1 MATDGTQTVLGLTRL
16 VLLSVMARDA
26 VLAGPGRG
34 LGVEGYPQPDLGLVA
49 GDVDVFDQQSQQL
62 LPLGTVELVYHF
74 ADLPGEVGDAAPEQV
89 FRGQARC
96 ARRRGCHVWL
106 AGRGDVRRLRWSGV
120 AARAGRL
127 ARPGR
132 GRPAGVVRL
141 WIVRAWPAVI
151 SSGTPPGPAR
161 RALRGAGR
169 RPGSG
174 SCQGLSLVGPLERY
188 GKAVTPTSSL
198 NQAVMRTK
206 A

>member
-1 MATDGTQTVLGLTRL
+1 VATNGTQTVWGLTRL
-16 VLLSVMARDA
+16 VLLSVMAGMQSGR
-26 VLAGPGRG
+26 AGPGS
-34 LGVEGYPQPDLGLVA
+34 GVEGYPQPELGLAA

-62 LPLGTVELVYHF
+62 LPLATVELVYHF
-74 ADLPGEVGDAAPEQV
+74 ADLPGEVGDAVPEQV

-141 WIVRAWPAVI
+141 WILRA
-151 SSGTPPGPAR
+151 GPG
-161 RALRGAGR
+161 LR
-169 RPGSG
+169 
-174 SCQGLSLVGPLERY
+174 
-188 GKAVTPTSSL
+188 
-198 NQAVMRTK
+198 
-206 A
+206 